1 MIKKIDHVG
10 IAVRSVDSAVLFY
23 EGILGGKLVSKDIEE
38 GQKLIS
44 AKVSIGDSML
54 EIMESLSVD
63 GVIAKFIESKGEGIH
78 HLSLRVENF
87 EGLLN
92 ELEGKGV
99 KIVGKE
105 INPERKIAFLH
116 PKNTSGVLIEI
127 IEKN

>member
-10 IAVRSVDSAVLFY
+10 IAVKSVDSAISFY
-23 EGILGGKLVSKDIEE
+23 EEMLGGKLVSKDREE

-87 EGLLN
+87 EGFLN

-105 INPERKIAFLH
+105 VTPERKIAFIH

-127 IEKN
+127 LEKN